1 MMQKRIN
8 RTLIMEDEEII
19 DDEAFKILIRSYI
32 PDCIFDESYESP
44 HVIFAYNN
52 GVKDKNGFFDYDK
65 CIFEIE
71 KYHNIIVPHIP
82 EQRYTEFY
90 TLKEV
95 SEYLKKLKE
104 KHII

>member
-1 MMQKRIN
+1 
-8 RTLIMEDEEII
+8 MEDEEII

-32 PDCIFDESYESP
+32 PDCIFVESP
-44 HVIFAYNN
+44 HVITAYNN
-52 GVKDKNGFFDYDK
+52 GVIDENGFFDYDK

-71 KYHNIIVPHIP
+71 KYYNIIIPHIP

-95 SEYLKKLKE
+95 SEYLKGLKE
-104 KHII
+104 KHVI